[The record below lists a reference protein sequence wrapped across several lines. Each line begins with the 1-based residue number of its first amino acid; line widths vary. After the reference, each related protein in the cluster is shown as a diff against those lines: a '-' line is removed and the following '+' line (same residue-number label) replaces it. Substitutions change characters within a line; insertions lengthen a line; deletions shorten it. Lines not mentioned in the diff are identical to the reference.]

1 MAATAISDFG
11 SQIDEMPVEGP
22 SACVETL
29 DPRIR
34 RTRELLQQAL
44 ANLLDS
50 RDFERI
56 SVQDIAEAATVNRA
70 TFYAHYTDKFA
81 LLECMVGSRFQAL
94 LAARNVVFDGT
105 CSGALHGMV
114 LGVCDYLAQ
123 TLSQPEPT
131 RRLEPHLESAIIAVV
146 RRMLQH
152 GLESHRPPAGPSP
165 GLLAST
171 ASWAI
176 FGAARE
182 WVYTPDRLPS
192 EEIAPVIVALVTP
205 ILSVAPPPRAG
216 SVPALA

>member
-1 MAATAISDFG
+1 MAATATHP
-11 SQIDEMPVEGP
+11 DEAPATPAP
-22 SACVETL
+22 STSSPCVETL

-44 ANLLDS
+44 ANLLET
-50 RDFERI
+50 RDFDRI
-56 SVQDIAEAATVNRA
+56 SVQDITEAATVNRA

-81 LLECMVGSRFQAL
+81 LLECLVGARFQAL
-94 LAARNVVFDGT
+94 LAARNIVFDGT
-105 CSGALHGMV
+105 CFAAIHGLI

-146 RRMLQH
+146 RRILQH
-152 GLESHRPPAGPSP
+152 GLQFHPAPNGLSP
-165 GLLAST
+165 GLLASA

-182 WVYTPDRLPS
+182 WVYTPNRPPS
-192 EEIAPVIVALVTP
+192 EEIAPIILTLVAP
-205 ILSVAPPPRAG
+205 ILSLAPPATADSP
-216 SVPALA
+216 PASA